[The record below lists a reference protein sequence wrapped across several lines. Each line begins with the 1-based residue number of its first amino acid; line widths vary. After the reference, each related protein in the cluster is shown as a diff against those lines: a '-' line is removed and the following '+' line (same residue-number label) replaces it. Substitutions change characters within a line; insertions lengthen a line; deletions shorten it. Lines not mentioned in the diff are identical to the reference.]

1 MLFRSHPTYGF
12 DVFGIDVEL
21 EELGAGLVDAGH
33 HRVQQLQRVLLH
45 PTRGRVSRLPSSN
58 LLNTLPCQYVGS
70 VFISY
75 GSGLSRS
82 SFFLF
87 LA

>member
-58 LLNTLPCQYVGS
+58 
-70 VFISY
+70 
-75 GSGLSRS
+75 
-82 SFFLF
+82 
-87 LA
+87 